1 MPNKEELLNQISI
14 EITLVRTAQLFISI
28 DLDYVYGQMKLSK
41 ETSRQ
46 CVFANIGAKFSVYYQ
61 IKKGFYGLA
70 DIRTVF
76 QEKIDQTLDCTTAWL
91 DDIIVVT
98 RGDRQE
104 HEKTLFDVLNDATL
118 ASKQKSEFFMKLTK
132 WLGHEIDENEIKPN
146 DAKVEAIL
154 KLKRR
159 NNTKELESF
168 FGAIQYLAKLLLKFS
183 EKIDKLRKLLI
194 KKNHG
199 NGKILYK

>member
-1 MPNKEELLNQISI
+1 
-14 EITLVRTAQLFISI
+14 
-28 DLDYVYGQMKLSK
+28 
-41 ETSRQ
+41 
-46 CVFANIGAKFSVYYQ
+46 
-61 IKKGFYGLA
+61 
-70 DIRTVF
+70 
-76 QEKIDQTLDCTTAWL
+76 
-91 DDIIVVT
+91 
-98 RGDRQE
+98 
-104 HEKTLFDVLNDATL
+104 
-118 ASKQKSEFFMKLTK
+118 MKLTK

-194 KKNHG
+194 KMNHG
-199 NGKILYK
+199 NGKKILYK